1 MNSCKSLRCFGRF
14 SPWISALTSRRALIQ
29 TNARVVISLNNTVLV
44 ASISDQFEILIDK
57 LCILLKFGI
66 QYRCQS
72 QTTLSTN
79 VAFMLFLNCGDSIL
93 YFFRVLQQTTNY
105 TVQFSLYCDIFLEY
119 VIVKFVNVYTVEQV
133 QF

>member
-1 MNSCKSLRCFGRF
+1 MFWQIFSLDICLDKSK
-14 SPWISALTSRRALIQ
+14 SIDTN
-29 TNARVVISLNNTVLV
+29 NARVGISLNNTVLV
-44 ASISDQFEILIDK
+44 DSITDQFEILIDK

-93 YFFRVLQQTTNY
+93 YLFRVLQQTTNY
-105 TVQFSLYCDIFLEY
+105 SGI
-119 VIVKFVNVYTVEQV
+119 
-133 QF
+133 